1 MEGSYDRSHRLA
13 TNPTPLPLFVPDSQ
27 PASTGLARL
36 AYITGRFNHRLGA
49 EHLILIV

>member
-1 MEGSYDRSHRLA
+1 MEGSYYRSHRLA
-13 TNPTPLPLFVPDSQ
+13 TNPIPLHLFVPDSQ